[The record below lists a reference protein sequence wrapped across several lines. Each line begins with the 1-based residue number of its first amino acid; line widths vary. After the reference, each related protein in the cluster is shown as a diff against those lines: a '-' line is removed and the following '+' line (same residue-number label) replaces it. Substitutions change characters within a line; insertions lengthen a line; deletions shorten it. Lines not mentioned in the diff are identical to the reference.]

1 MKRLSGLI
9 VVAAFVAVGCNKA
22 PEPAAPA
29 AAAFTPTAHGTLAQV
44 MQAIPFP
51 ASNLIFDA
59 QTNDP
64 GKPVK
69 PGDPSGNASA
79 QYGGIP
85 EYAGWNAVV
94 NAGVALQETANLIMI
109 PGRKC
114 KNGQNVP
121 NDQEDFKKWAADL
134 AAVGAE
140 VETWA
145 SKKTFNQD
153 EVDAITGKV
162 SDACSNCHEK
172 YRNTPKEPDD
182 RCMVTAAA
190 AAK

>member
-9 VVAAFVAVGCNKA
+9 VVAAFVAGGCKA

-44 MQAIPFP
+44 MVAIPFP

-64 GKPVK
+64 GAPVK
-69 PGDPSGNASA
+69 PGDPSGSA
-79 QYGGIP
+79 TSQYGGIA

-140 VETWA
+140 VEKWA
-145 SKKTFNQD
+145 AAKTYNEDQVI
-153 EVDAITGKV
+153 EITGKV
-162 SDACSNCHEK
+162 SDACANCHDK

>member
-1 MKRLSGLI
+1 MKRLCGLI
-9 VVAAFVAVGCNKA
+9 IVAAFVAVGCNRA
-22 PEPAAPA
+22 EQPAAPA
-29 AAAFTPTAHGTLAQV
+29 AFTPTPHGTLLQV
-44 MQAIPFP
+44 MAAIPFA

-59 QTNDP
+59 QNNDP

-69 PGDPSGNASA
+69 PGDGSGGATA
-79 QYGGIP
+79 QYGGL
-85 EYAGWNAVV
+85 EQYAGWNAVA

-114 KNGQNVP
+114 GNGQPVP

-140 VETWA
+140 ITTFA
-145 SKKTFNQD
+145 QAKTFNQD
-153 EVDAITGKV
+153 KIDELTGKL
-162 SDACSNCHEK
+162 SDACANCHDK
-172 YRNTPKEPDD
+172 YRNTPKEPED
-182 RCMVTAAA
+182 RCMVTAAPA